1 MIDLF
6 LPLDGLDESRRRL
19 SLAVLLTRVHHLNYL
34 EKVDEKI
41 VDYFIFDFSTE

>member
-1 MIDLF
+1 M
-6 LPLDGLDESRRRL
+6 E
-19 SLAVLLTRVHHLNYL
+19 HHLNYL